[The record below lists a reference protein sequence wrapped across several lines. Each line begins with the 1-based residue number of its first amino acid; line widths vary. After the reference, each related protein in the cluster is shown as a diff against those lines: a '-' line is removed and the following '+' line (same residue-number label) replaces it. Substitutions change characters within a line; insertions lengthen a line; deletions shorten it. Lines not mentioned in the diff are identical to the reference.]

1 MSRLRDEAAI
11 AVLAVQFLTRLPI
24 ASDGLWS
31 EARQAATP
39 RYFPLVG
46 AAIGTALAMVLWG
59 LCTLLPQPVAALTTI
74 AVGMLL
80 TGAFH
85 EDGLADTFDGIGGG
99 ATREQALA
107 IMRDSRLG
115 TYGTLA
121 LITALALKA
130 TALSSLPLATAAALL
145 VAAHS
150 LSRLSAV
157 WVMATS
163 AYVRDEGTGKPTARG
178 ISPGSLLIATAW
190 GVAVL
195 GGLAWISPAAAAA
208 ALLGT
213 AIGHLA
219 MRALFER
226 KLGGYTGDTLGAVQQ
241 ASELGAL
248 ISVLAW
254 H

>member
-1 MSRLRDEAAI
+1 MTWVRHEAAVL
-11 AVLAVQFLTRLPI
+11 VLAVQFLTRLPV
-24 ASDGLWS
+24 ASDHLWS

-46 AAIGTALAMVLWG
+46 AAIGAVLALALWA
-59 LCTLLPQPVAALTTI
+59 LCMALPQPVSVLLTLTL
-74 AVGMLL
+74 GLLL
-80 TGAFH
+80 TGGFH
-85 EDGLADTFDGIGGG
+85 EDGLADTFDGIGGST
-99 ATREQALA
+99 TRERALE

-121 LITALALKA
+121 LILALLLKA
-130 TALSSLPLATAAALL
+130 ATLSLLPLTVAAATLI
-145 VAAHS
+145 AAHC

-163 AYVRDEGTGKPTARG
+163 TYVRDEGTGKPTARG
-178 ISPGSLLIATAW
+178 IALPGLLFATAC
-190 GVAVL
+190 GAAVL
-195 GGLAWISPAAAAA
+195 GGLAWISLPAALAM
-208 ALLGT
+208 LVGT

-219 MRALFER
+219 MRSLFER

-241 ASELGAL
+241 ASELGA
-248 ISVLAW
+248 IIGVLAW